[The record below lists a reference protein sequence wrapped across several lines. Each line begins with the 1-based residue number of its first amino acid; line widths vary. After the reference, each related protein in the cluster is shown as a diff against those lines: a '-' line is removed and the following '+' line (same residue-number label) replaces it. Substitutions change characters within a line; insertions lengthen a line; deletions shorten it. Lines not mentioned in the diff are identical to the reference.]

1 MSYERNVVLDIE
13 KVKIQLLSIL
23 EKKVLTN
30 KEIRQLTG
38 YSRQKV
44 YDLMKELSN
53 EKKVEI
59 ISRGRGSYYQLI
71 DG

>member
-1 MSYERNVVLDIE
+1 M
-13 KVKIQLLSIL
+13 
-23 EKKVLTN
+23 
-30 KEIRQLTG
+30 RQLTG
-38 YSRQKV
+38 WSRQKV

-59 ISRGRGSYYQLI
+59 IVRGRGSYYQLN